1 MSDAVLDSS
10 AVLAFILG
18 EPGGDRVAKQINGAL
33 ISSVNLAEVVGHFAR
48 FGKSD
53 QQIRDHLRALP
64 LVVVPFDET
73 GAFETGLLRPLGE
86 RAGLSLGDRACL
98 SLARLRSVPALT
110 ADRAWLGIGP
120 AYGVE
125 IEMIR

>member
-10 AVLAFILG
+10 AVLAFIFD
-18 EPGGDRVAKQINGAL
+18 EPGGDKGAKKINGAL
-33 ISSVNLAEVVGHFAR
+33 ISSVNLAEVVGHFAK
-48 FGKSD
+48 FGKSEA
-53 QQIRDHLRALP
+53 QIRDHLRNLP

-86 RAGLSLGDRACL
+86 KAGLSLGDRACL
-98 SLARLRSVPALT
+98 SLARLRRVRALT